1 MSAEVMFSKVGRIG
15 IATVNNPPVNAL
27 AQAVRAGLSAA
38 VDTALADPEVAALV
52 IICDGRT
59 FMAGADIR
67 EFGKPPVPPGLAE
80 VVRKIENG
88 DKPVI
93 AAIHGTALGGGF
105 EVALGCHFRVA
116 VASAR
121 VGLPEVKLGILPGAG
136 GTQRLPRLIGADA
149 ALRFIVDGNHVPA
162 PQAAELGAIDEI
174 IDGDLKA
181 GALAFAERAVAEKWP
196 LRRTGSLAVK
206 VSDPAVFDEM
216 IKTVRKRQR
225 GYEAPLKCIEAV
237 RLATQLPL
245 DEGLQ
250 REREL
255 FVELVGSDQSKA
267 LRHAF
272 AAEREVAK
280 IQGLPADTPTR
291 TIAQAAVVGTGTMGG
306 GIAMC
311 FANAGIPVTFIGQTD
326 QLIEQGLATIR
337 KNYANTVARG
347 GLSQAEMDKR
357 LALFRP
363 STSYDAVKEAD
374 LVIEAVFEE
383 MPIKRDVFGK
393 LDKLCKPGAIL
404 ASNTSYLNIDEIARS
419 TSRPQDVVGMHFFSP
434 ANVMKLL
441 ENVRGAE
448 TAPDVLATVM
458 KLGKTIAKVPVLVG
472 VCDGFVGNRM
482 LSKRSREGLFM
493 LEEGATPWQIDKV
506 LYDFGL
512 RWGLMP
518 WAISRA
524 STSAGPTASRA
535 STA

>member
-250 REREL
+250 RTRRVRPIE
-255 FVELVGSDQSKA
+255 S
-267 LRHAF
+267 
-272 AAEREVAK
+272 AAPRFC
-280 IQGLPADTPTR
+280 R
-291 TIAQAAVVGTGTMGG
+291 
-306 GIAMC
+306 
-311 FANAGIPVTFIGQTD
+311 
-326 QLIEQGLATIR
+326 
-337 KNYANTVARG
+337 
-347 GLSQAEMDKR
+347 
-357 LALFRP
+357 
-363 STSYDAVKEAD
+363 
-374 LVIEAVFEE
+374 
-383 MPIKRDVFGK
+383 
-393 LDKLCKPGAIL
+393 
-404 ASNTSYLNIDEIARS
+404 
-419 TSRPQDVVGMHFFSP
+419 
-434 ANVMKLL
+434 
-441 ENVRGAE
+441 
-448 TAPDVLATVM
+448 
-458 KLGKTIAKVPVLVG
+458 
-472 VCDGFVGNRM
+472 
-482 LSKRSREGLFM
+482 
-493 LEEGATPWQIDKV
+493 
-506 LYDFGL
+506 
-512 RWGLMP
+512 
-518 WAISRA
+518 RA
-524 STSAGPTASRA
+524 
-535 STA
+535 